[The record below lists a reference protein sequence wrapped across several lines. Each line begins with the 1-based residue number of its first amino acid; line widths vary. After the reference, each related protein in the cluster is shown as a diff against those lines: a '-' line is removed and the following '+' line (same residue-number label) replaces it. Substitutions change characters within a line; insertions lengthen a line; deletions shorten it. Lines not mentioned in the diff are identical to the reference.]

1 MKLIWSPESKRNL
14 AAIFQYLLL
23 ENPVAA
29 VKVLELIESKV
40 DGLQDHPALGR
51 PGRIA
56 GTRELVI
63 VGTPYIAAYRLLD
76 NPPKIEVVAI
86 QHGARQWPDEL

>member
-1 MKLIWSPESKRNL
+1 MRLIWSPESKRNL
-14 AAIFQYLLL
+14 ASIFQYLLL

-40 DGLQDHPALGR
+40 DGLQDHPAMGR

-63 VGTPYIAAYRLLD
+63 VGTPYIAAYRLED
-76 NPPKIEVVAI
+76 SPPRIEVVAV
-86 QHGARQWPDEL
+86 QHGARRWPDEL